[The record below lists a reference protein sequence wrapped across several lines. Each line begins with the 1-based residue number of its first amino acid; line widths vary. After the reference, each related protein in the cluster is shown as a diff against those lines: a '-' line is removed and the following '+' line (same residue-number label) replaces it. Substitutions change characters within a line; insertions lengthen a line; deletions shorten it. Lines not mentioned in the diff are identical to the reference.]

1 MREMKIP
8 IALPVVDDHG
18 KHLSH
23 SMVHTFNS
31 TVAIGVVSARG
42 NFTNAK
48 ELVQSV
54 VGKQPYGAAI
64 VLDIVVD
71 QNVCCAS
78 SSEVASSDSVHGR
91 VSAEAVGEK

>member
-1 MREMKIP
+1 M
-8 IALPVVDDHG
+8 
-18 KHLSH
+18 
-23 SMVHTFNS
+23 
-31 TVAIGVVSARG
+31 VSARG

-54 VGKQPYGAAI
+54 RKSGAELWTVVGKQPFRAAI

-71 QNVCCAS
+71 QNVRWAR